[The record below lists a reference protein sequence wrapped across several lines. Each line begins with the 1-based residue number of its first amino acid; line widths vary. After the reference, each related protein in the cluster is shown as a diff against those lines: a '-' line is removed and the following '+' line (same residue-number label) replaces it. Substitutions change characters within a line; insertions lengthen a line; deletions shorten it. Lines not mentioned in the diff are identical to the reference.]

1 MNDSFTE
8 DLKARFRETASV
20 RVQAM
25 RSLIQTLEADPAD
38 TAALE
43 QLSRH
48 FHALSGL
55 GGTYGFA
62 RVSFHGE
69 EGEGSMKRL
78 LRDRRAAS
86 ENDVELW
93 RQLVEKISGELC

>member
-8 DLKARFRETASV
+8 DLKARFRETATV

-25 RSLIQTLEADPAD
+25 RSLLETLGDNPADPA
-38 TAALE
+38 ALD
-43 QLSRH
+43 QLTRH

-62 RVSFHGE
+62 RVSFHGD
-69 EGEGSMKRL
+69 EGEGSIKRL
-78 LRDRRAAS
+78 SREHRS
-86 ENDVELW
+86 PTEKDVALW
-93 RQLVEKISGELC
+93 RYLVEKISGELC